1 MTVRKAAVINQ
12 KEKSEET
19 MLQTKRMGLLRG
31 NDNLVVFSYA
41 LQGLVFYLYAVEK
54 RQLIRYLYLRK
65 HAV

>member
-1 MTVRKAAVINQ
+1 MIIRKAAVINPKQ
-12 KEKSEET
+12 KSEEM
-19 MLQTKRMGLLRG
+19 MLQTKRMGLQRG
-31 NDNLVVFSYA
+31 DDKLVVFSYA